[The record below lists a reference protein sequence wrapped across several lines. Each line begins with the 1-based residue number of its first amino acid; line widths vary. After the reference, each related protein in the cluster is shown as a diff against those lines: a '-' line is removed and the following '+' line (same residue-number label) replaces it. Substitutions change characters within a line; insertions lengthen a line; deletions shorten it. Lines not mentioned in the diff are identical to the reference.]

1 MIFKTKSIYY
11 FSIYILCL
19 YNILSFYFIIKLIL
33 GKIIKY
39 YLNYNF
45 ESTSLILSILIIRKI
60 LIFIRKI

>member
-11 FSIYILCL
+11 FSIYILYL